1 VSSYSSN
8 SLQAVSCCVATIVR
22 PAAFRGQVAQQSH
35 RERCGPSMALLPQG
49 TSMVLGIAVDTSIRP
64 KLVRMF
70 GAAAAVAL
78 LGLGCE

>member
-1 VSSYSSN
+1 
-8 SLQAVSCCVATIVR
+8 
-22 PAAFRGQVAQQSH
+22 
-35 RERCGPSMALLPQG
+35 MALLPQG